1 MKDIYYILLIITLTV
16 FVLYYGGHNF
26 QTKIEYD
33 SEYFYNINKIILFEK
48 KLHKFN
54 QKQNFNEK
62 NFINIE
68 DYVSTSQI
76 IIPNL
81 IDMFFIKIEPK
92 SFFAIENI
100 FTLDKT
106 QHLMIIFNNSVISNN
121 LTVPNNLELL
131 IGLDQ
136 DSIYLHKLNNKVS
149 ITGLYD
155 IYNNSDDFVNFTLF
169 IMKKPFWHK

>member
-1 MKDIYYILLIITLTV
+1 MKDIYYILLIIVLTI

-26 QTKIEYD
+26 QTKVEYE
-33 SEYFYNINKIILFEK
+33 SEYFYNINKIIMYEK

-54 QKQNFNEK
+54 QEKNFNNN

-81 IDMFFIKIEPK
+81 VDMYFIKVEPN
-92 SFFAIENI
+92 SFFNIENI
-100 FTLDKT
+100 FSLDKS
-106 QHLMIIFNNSVISNN
+106 QHIMIIFNNSINN
-121 LTVPNNLELL
+121 TTNNLELIL
-131 IGLDQ
+131 NSDD
-136 DSIYLHKLNNKVS
+136 DSIYLYKLKNKVS
-149 ITGLYD
+149 ITGIYD
-155 IYNNSDDFVNFTLF
+155 IYNNSDNFVVFTVF